1 MITLRKI
8 NKLEIKHFFFF
19 LVLYCWIFSY
29 LIKTII
35 FANFYKIYYFKCN
48 KMHLQMQAL
57 RNTKIGFL
65 KNYKIHLLKK
75 ELVRL
80 KKFFFRLF
88 LNFRFYQKKTNKNIT
103 WISFKIH
110 LPIKNYSFIRWKMK
124 LKQCACTRLKK
135 RR

>member
-1 MITLRKI
+1 
-8 NKLEIKHFFFF
+8 
-19 LVLYCWIFSY
+19 
-29 LIKTII
+29 
-35 FANFYKIYYFKCN
+35 
-48 KMHLQMQAL
+48 MHLQMQAL

-103 WISFKIH
+103 
-110 LPIKNYSFIRWKMK
+110 
-124 LKQCACTRLKK
+124 
-135 RR
+135 